1 MKPVSSLICLL
12 TMLCSPVMAGAETL
26 AESIA
31 AQIDDPA
38 SGNAMAVRARE
49 IFNEQ
54 FTTDRMVR
62 STEAL
67 YEEFAIR

>member
-31 AQIDDPA
+31 ADYQSRLEPLFKHFHA
-38 SGNAMAVRARE
+38 HPELSGLEFETARRMAAELRDLGYR
-49 IFNEQ
+49 
-54 FTTDRMVR
+54 
-62 STEAL
+62 
-67 YEEFAIR
+67 